1 MKSIVCDF
9 LCDSCSVRFSDK
21 KPNIE
26 KRTSNI
32 ENKMAKQQQQQEE
45 NQINVELS
53 EEMAEGEY
61 VNLAMIAHSQSE
73 FVIDF
78 IKMMPGIPKA
88 RVKSRVILTPDHVYR
103 LMQALK
109 ENIQKYEEV
118 YGPITD
124 DNSQIGFQFPMNYRG
139 PIGEA

>member
-1 MKSIVCDF
+1 MFD
-9 LCDSCSVRFSDK
+9 VRSL
-21 KPNIE
+21 NIKFKYRRTTIE
-26 KRTSNI
+26 EQTSNI
-32 ENKMAKQQQQQEE
+32 EFKMAKQQQQEE
-45 NQINVELS
+45 NQINVELT
-53 EEMAEGEY
+53 EEIAEGEY

-103 LMQALK
+103 LMNALK
-109 ENIQKYEEV
+109 ENIQRYEEA
-118 YGPITD
+118 YGAISED
-124 DNSQIGFQFPMNYRG
+124 QSQIGFQFPMNYRG

>member
-1 MKSIVCDF
+1 
-9 LCDSCSVRFSDK
+9 
-21 KPNIE
+21 
-26 KRTSNI
+26 
-32 ENKMAKQQQQQEE
+32 MAKQQQQDE
-45 NQINVELS
+45 NQLNVELT

-88 RVKSRVILTPDHVYR
+88 KVKSRVILTPDHVYR
-103 LMQALK
+103 LMNALK

-118 YGPITD
+118 YGAISED
-124 DNSQIGFQFPMNYRG
+124 QNQIGFQFPMNYRG

>member
-1 MKSIVCDF
+1 MF
-9 LCDSCSVRFSDK
+9 RCSLLEVRCSEYIQYQIPNIEYR

-26 KRTSNI
+26 N
-32 ENKMAKQQQQQEE
+32 MAKQTQQQQPEE

-78 IKMMPGIPKA
+78 IKMMPGLPKA
-88 RVKSRVILTPDHVYR
+88 RVKSRVILTPDHAYR
-103 LMQALK
+103 LLNALK
-109 ENIQKYEEV
+109 ENIQRYEEA
-118 YGPITD
+118 YGAIAED
-124 DNSQIGFQFPMNYRG
+124 QGQIGFQFPMPYRG

>member
-1 MKSIVCDF
+1 MFEFRCLMFGRKLEHQTSE
-9 LCDSCSVRFSDK
+9 SKHRK
-21 KPNIE
+21 TNIE
-26 KRTSNI
+26 L
-32 ENKMAKQQQQQEE
+32 KMAKQQQQDE
-45 NQINVELS
+45 NQLNVELT

-88 RVKSRVILTPDHVYR
+88 KVKSRVILTPDHVYR
-103 LMQALK
+103 LMNALK
-109 ENIQKYEEV
+109 ENIQKYEEA
-118 YGPITD
+118 YGAISED
-124 DNSQIGFQFPMNYRG
+124 QNQIGFQFPMNYRG

>member
-1 MKSIVCDF
+1 MF
-9 LCDSCSVRFSDK
+9 RCSEHRRIPNRSDGRTEHR

-26 KRTSNI
+26 
-32 ENKMAKQQQQQEE
+32 ENMAKQTQQQAEE

-78 IKMMPGIPKA
+78 IKMMPGLPKA
-88 RVKSRVILTPDHVYR
+88 RVKSRVILTPDHAYR
-103 LMQALK
+103 LLNALK
-109 ENIQKYEEV
+109 ENIQRYEEA
-118 YGPITD
+118 YGAIAED
-124 DNSQIGFQFPMNYRG
+124 QGQIGFQFPMPYRG

>member
-1 MKSIVCDF
+1 MFDIC
-9 LCDSCSVRFSDK
+9 K
-21 KPNIE
+21 KTQ
-26 KRTSNI
+26 TSNI
-32 ENKMAKQQQQQEE
+32 GKRILKTNIEFKMAKQQQQDE
-45 NQINVELS
+45 NQLNVELT

-103 LMQALK
+103 LMNALK

-118 YGPITD
+118 YGVISED
-124 DNSQIGFQFPMNYRG
+124 QNQIGFQFPMNYRG

>member
-1 MKSIVCDF
+1 MFD
-9 LCDSCSVRFSDK
+9 VRVSMFGRKRISK
-21 KPNIE
+21 NE
-26 KRTSNI
+26 KRTSKN
-32 ENKMAKQQQQQEE
+32 EHRKKMAKQQQEQEE

-109 ENIQKYEEV
+109 ENIQRYEEV

>member
-1 MKSIVCDF
+1 VKLLSRCLIFDVR
-9 LCDSCSVRFSDK
+9 CSGK
-21 KPNIE
+21 NE
-26 KRTSNI
+26 HQTSKI
-32 ENKMAKQQQQQEE
+32 KHRISKQKMAKQQQQEEE

-109 ENIQKYEEV
+109 ENIQRYEEA
-118 YGPITD
+118 YGAITD
-124 DNSQIGFQFPMNYRG
+124 EQSQIGFQFPMNYRG

>member
-1 MKSIVCDF
+1 MLD
-9 LCDSCSVRFSDK
+9 VRLYSEHRTSK
-21 KPNIE
+21 NKHRKPNIE
-26 KRTSNI
+26 T
-32 ENKMAKQQQQQEE
+32 MAKQAQQQPEE

-78 IKMMPGIPKA
+78 IKMMPGLPKA
-88 RVKSRVILTPDHVYR
+88 RVKSRVILTPDHAYR
-103 LMQALK
+103 LLNALK
-109 ENIQKYEEV
+109 ENIQRYEEA
-118 YGPITD
+118 YGAIAED
-124 DNSQIGFQFPMNYRG
+124 QGQIGFQFPMPYRG

>member
-1 MKSIVCDF
+1 MFDIC
-9 LCDSCSVRFSDK
+9 K
-21 KPNIE
+21 KTQ
-26 KRTSNI
+26 TSNI
-32 ENKMAKQQQQQEE
+32 GRRISKTNIEFKMAKQQQQDE
-45 NQINVELS
+45 NQLNVELT

-88 RVKSRVILTPDHVYR
+88 KVKSRVILTPDHVYR
-103 LMQALK
+103 LLNALK
-109 ENIQKYEEV
+109 ENIQKYEEA
-118 YGPITD
+118 YGAISED
-124 DNSQIGFQFPMNYRG
+124 QSQIGFQFPMNYRG

>member
-1 MKSIVCDF
+1 MFDVCKNSE
-9 LCDSCSVRFSDK
+9 LVKHRNTNIK
-21 KPNIE
+21 KQ
-26 KRTSNI
+26 TSNI
-32 ENKMAKQQQQQEE
+32 EIKMAKQQQQQEE

-109 ENIQKYEEV
+109 ENIQRYEEA

-124 DNSQIGFQFPMNYRG
+124 DQSQIGFQFPMNYRG

>member
-1 MKSIVCDF
+1 M
-9 LCDSCSVRFSDK
+9 
-21 KPNIE
+21 NIE
-26 KRTSNI
+26 I
-32 ENKMAKQQQQQEE
+32 KMAKQQQQQEE

-88 RVKSRVILTPDHVYR
+88 RVKSRAFLPGDVRRTN
-103 LMQALK
+103 A
-109 ENIQKYEEV
+109 
-118 YGPITD
+118 T
-124 DNSQIGFQFPMNYRG
+124 
-139 PIGEA
+139 EAAC

>member
-1 MKSIVCDF
+1 M
-9 LCDSCSVRFSDK
+9 FSQK
-21 KPNIE
+21 TN
-26 KRTSNI
+26 RATVASNI
-32 ENKMAKQQQQQEE
+32 KNKMAKQQQEEE

-109 ENIQKYEEV
+109 ENIQKYEEI
-118 YGPITD
+118 YGAITD
-124 DNSQIGFQFPMNYRG
+124 EQSQVGFQFPMNYRG

>member
-1 MKSIVCDF
+1 
-9 LCDSCSVRFSDK
+9 
-21 KPNIE
+21 
-26 KRTSNI
+26 
-32 ENKMAKQQQQQEE
+32 MAKQQQEEE

-88 RVKSRVILTPDHVYR
+88 RVKSVIGYVDRQLFDAPLWLYPKEISQLIDVKPMEEISDQQTQILNMFFLTFTWFFKH
-103 LMQALK
+103 
-109 ENIQKYEEV
+109 
-118 YGPITD
+118 
-124 DNSQIGFQFPMNYRG
+124 
-139 PIGEA
+139 

>member
-1 MKSIVCDF
+1 MFDICTKTQ
-9 LCDSCSVRFSDK
+9 
-21 KPNIE
+21 
-26 KRTSNI
+26 TSNI
-32 ENKMAKQQQQQEE
+32 GRRISKTNIEIKMAKQQQQDE
-45 NQINVELS
+45 NQLNVELT

-103 LMQALK
+103 LMNALK

-118 YGPITD
+118 YGVISED
-124 DNSQIGFQFPMNYRG
+124 QNQIGFQFPMNYRG

>member
-1 MKSIVCDF
+1 MSSLILRNLGLIFVKQSIIYTFVKNEY
-9 LCDSCSVRFSDK
+9 LK
-21 KPNIE
+21 N
-26 KRTSNI
+26 
-32 ENKMAKQQQQQEE
+32 MAKQQQQPEE

-78 IKMMPGIPKA
+78 IKMMPGLPKA
-88 RVKSRVILTPDHVYR
+88 RVKSRVIITPDHAYR
-103 LMQALK
+103 LLNALK
-109 ENIQKYEEV
+109 ENIQRYEEA
-118 YGPITD
+118 YGAIAED
-124 DNSQIGFQFPMNYRG
+124 QGQIGFQFPMPYRG

>member
-1 MKSIVCDF
+1 
-9 LCDSCSVRFSDK
+9 
-21 KPNIE
+21 
-26 KRTSNI
+26 
-32 ENKMAKQQQQQEE
+32 MAKQPQQHEDE
-45 NQINVELS
+45 NQINVELT

-88 RVKSRVILTPDHVYR
+88 RVKSRVIMTPDHAYR
-103 LMQALK
+103 LLNALK
-109 ENIQKYEEV
+109 ENIARYEEA
-118 YGPITD
+118 YGAVTD
-124 DNSQIGFQFPMNYRG
+124 DKNQIGFQFPMNYNG

>member
-1 MKSIVCDF
+1 
-9 LCDSCSVRFSDK
+9 
-21 KPNIE
+21 
-26 KRTSNI
+26 
-32 ENKMAKQQQQQEE
+32 MASQPTEE
-45 NQINVELS
+45 NQINVELT
-53 EEMAEGEY
+53 EAMAEGEY

-103 LMQALK
+103 LLNALK
-109 ENIQKYEEV
+109 ENIQKYEEA
-118 YGPITD
+118 YGPITED
-124 DNSQIGFQFPMNYRG
+124 KNQNGFQFPTNYRG

>member
-1 MKSIVCDF
+1 MFDIC
-9 LCDSCSVRFSDK
+9 K
-21 KPNIE
+21 KTQTLNIGRRISKTNIE
-26 KRTSNI
+26 I
-32 ENKMAKQQQQQEE
+32 KMAKQQQQDE
-45 NQINVELS
+45 NQLNVELT

-103 LMQALK
+103 LMNALK

-118 YGPITD
+118 YGVISED
-124 DNSQIGFQFPMNYRG
+124 QNQIGFQFPMNYRG

>member
-1 MKSIVCDF
+1 MFGVSSKHQTSENKH
-9 LCDSCSVRFSDK
+9 RK
-21 KPNIE
+21 TNIE
-26 KRTSNI
+26 L
-32 ENKMAKQQQQQEE
+32 KMAKQQQQDE
-45 NQINVELS
+45 NQLNVELT

-88 RVKSRVILTPDHVYR
+88 KVKSRVILTPDHVYR
-103 LMQALK
+103 LMNALK

-118 YGPITD
+118 YGAISED
-124 DNSQIGFQFPMNYRG
+124 QNQIGFQFPMNYRG

>member
-1 MKSIVCDF
+1 MFDIRNITQHRKT
-9 LCDSCSVRFSDK
+9 
-21 KPNIE
+21 NIE
-26 KRTSNI
+26 PKRRSHRKTNI
-32 ENKMAKQQQQQEE
+32 ETMAKQQQQPEE

-78 IKMMPGIPKA
+78 IKMMPGLPKA
-88 RVKSRVILTPDHVYR
+88 RVKSRVIVTPDHAYR
-103 LMQALK
+103 LLNALK
-109 ENIQKYEEV
+109 ENIQRYEEA
-118 YGPITD
+118 YGAIAED
-124 DNSQIGFQFPMNYRG
+124 QGQIGFQFPMPYRG

>member
-1 MKSIVCDF
+1 
-9 LCDSCSVRFSDK
+9 
-21 KPNIE
+21 
-26 KRTSNI
+26 
-32 ENKMAKQQQQQEE
+32 MAKQQQQDE
-45 NQINVELS
+45 NQLNVELT

-88 RVKSRVILTPDHVYR
+88 KVKSRVILTPDHVYR
-103 LMQALK
+103 LLNALK
-109 ENIQKYEEV
+109 ENIQKYEEA
-118 YGPITD
+118 YGAISED
-124 DNSQIGFQFPMNYRG
+124 QSQIGFQFPMNYRG